1 MTIIKNRELST
12 LKRKKNQIFFISKF
26 YWLNKGTSRE
36 SLWKRNFNGVFD
48 CNAAVYFWW
57 WILFTTAK
65 YIQYILNTNK
75 VISILPRGGR
85 PIKKSYFSLK
95 IMGDNSILHF
105 HEHIAH
111 AFLDIWPH
119 FLSSP
124 LFLVLKVIPFLVTL
138 LPFFECTLD
147 YLYGV
152 CNYTIK

>member
-1 MTIIKNRELST
+1 MTIIENRELST
-12 LKRKKNQIFFISKF
+12 LKRKKKSNIFHIKVLLIEQRNIKRKF
-26 YWLNKGTSRE
+26 MKKKFQWSFWLQCCC
-36 SLWKRNFNGVFD
+36 LFLVVNF
-48 CNAAVYFWW
+48 VYYCKIYSIYFEY
-57 WILFTTAK
+57 K
-65 YIQYILNTNK
+65 Y
-75 VISILPRGGR
+75 VISILPGGQ